1 MIRESFFAK
10 MFIENSNLDDSS
22 ISLVVLLQE
31 FVEKSQIIVALKII
45 RKVKLLLILLRCVG
59 LVVFQM

>member
-31 FVEKSQIIVALKII
+31 FVEKSQIIVALKMI
-45 RKVKLLLILLRCVG
+45 RKVKLLLILLRCVD
-59 LVVFQM
+59 LVVF

>member
-59 LVVFQM
+59 LVVF

>member
-1 MIRESFFAK
+1 

-31 FVEKSQIIVALKII
+31 FVEKSQIIVALKMI

>member
-31 FVEKSQIIVALKII
+31 FVEKSQIIVALKMI

-59 LVVFQM
+59 LVVF

>member
-10 MFIENSNLDDSS
+10 IFIENSNLDDSS

>member
-31 FVEKSQIIVALKII
+31 FVEKSQIIVALKMI